1 MLTRAQKQEKVTE
14 LHEKLGRAKSVY
26 LADYRGVTVEAV
38 TRLRS
43 RIRREGQGAYEY
55 EVVKNTLL
63 ERAARDTEA
72 AVLSKHFEGPT
83 VLALSFGDPVG
94 LAKILVDFA
103 KEVDVFKVKAG
114 VLAGR
119 ELGTGEI
126 GELATLPPLDEI
138 RATLVGL
145 LQAPATKLV
154 RLVSEPGAQLA
165 RVLAA
170 HGRQEGS

>member
-1 MLTRAQKQEKVTE
+1 LLTRAQKQEKITE
-14 LHEKLGRAKSVY
+14 LHEKLGRATSVY

-38 TRLRS
+38 TRLRG

-63 ERAARDTEA
+63 ERAAQDTEA
-72 AVLSKHFEGPT
+72 AALADHFQGPT

-103 KEVDVFKVKAG
+103 KDVEVFKLKGG

-119 ELGTGEI
+119 RLGTGEI
-126 GELATLPPLDEI
+126 GQLATLPPLDEI
-138 RATLVGL
+138 RAQLVGL
-145 LQAPATKLV
+145 VQAPATKLA

-165 RVLAA
+165 RALAA
-170 HGRQEGS
+170 RGRQEGS

>member
-1 MLTRAQKQEKVTE
+1 MLTRVQKEAKVVE
-14 LHEKLGRAKSVY
+14 LHEKLGRASSVY

-38 TRLRS
+38 NRLRG

-72 AVLSKHFEGPT
+72 ALLADHFEGPT
-83 VLALSFGDPVG
+83 VLALSFGDPIG

-103 KEVDVFKVKAG
+103 RDVEVFQLKAG
-114 VLAGR
+114 VLDGR
-119 ELGTGEI
+119 KLGTGEI
-126 GELATLPPLDEI
+126 GQLATLPPLDEI
-138 RATLVGL
+138 RATLLGL
-145 LQAPATKLV
+145 IQAPATRLA

-170 HGRQEGS
+170 RGRQEVA

>member
-1 MLTRAQKQEKVTE
+1 LLTRAQKQEKVAE
-14 LHEKLGRAKSVY
+14 LHEKLGRATSVY

-43 RIRREGQGAYEY
+43 RIRREGRGAYEY

-72 AVLSKHFEGPT
+72 AALTEHFEGPT

-103 KEVDVFKVKAG
+103 KDVEVFKLKAG

-119 ELGTGEI
+119 ALGTGEI
-126 GELATLPPLDEI
+126 GALATLPPLDEI

-145 LQAPATKLV
+145 LQAPALLKTG
-154 RLVSEPGAQLA
+154 GAPP
-165 RVLAA
+165 R
-170 HGRQEGS
+170 HMEGPQDNG

>member
-1 MLTRAQKQEKVTE
+1 LLTRAQKQEKITE
-14 LHEKLGRAKSVY
+14 LHEKLGRATSVY

-43 RIRREGQGAYEY
+43 RIRREGQGVYEY

-63 ERAARDTEA
+63 ERAARDTGA
-72 AVLSKHFEGPT
+72 AALADHFQGPT
-83 VLALSFGDPVG
+83 VLALSYGDPVG

-103 KEVDVFKVKAG
+103 KDVEVFKLKAG

-119 ELGTGEI
+119 KLGTGEI

-138 RATLVGL
+138 RAKLVGL
-145 LQAPATKLV
+145 LQAPATKLA

-165 RVLAA
+165 RALAA
-170 HGRQEGS
+170 RGREQGS